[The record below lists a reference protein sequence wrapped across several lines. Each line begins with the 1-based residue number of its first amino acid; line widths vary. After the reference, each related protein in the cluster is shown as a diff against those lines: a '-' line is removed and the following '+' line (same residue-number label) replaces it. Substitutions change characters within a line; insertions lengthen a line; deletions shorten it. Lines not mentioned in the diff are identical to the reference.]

1 MAKTSAAINYEQLS
15 HITKKYYIPQLVDN
29 IFKSNV
35 DTYRLLAKSQPISG
49 GYKVVQPVEF
59 AKAPAKGLGED
70 TDPHINWYKGDDAM
84 KYGASDIV
92 SSAEY
97 DWSQNHGTVSISGR
111 EENINSGP
119 EAVLDLLQAKI
130 NNVGRTIRDQF
141 ALAMYSHN
149 DPAAGSPTVDANAPV
164 GLQHVCAVDRTLGG
178 INSDTSGNEY
188 WDGGMS
194 KTAGSFANIDGSDTA
209 GTAGTQLTFSALT
222 NSATDCYVQTIF
234 RDAYK
239 TLSIGSDTPTMIICN
254 QVVFDA
260 YEATLTDQK
269 RFGASSTTLADAG
282 FQNLLYRG
290 IPVVVDQALELYDSS
305 TNANDGNRQMF
316 FLNEKYM
323 GYKHHSKR
331 NFTWDGFE
339 KPVDRDMR
347 VGKIL
352 WMGALCFSSPRMLG
366 KVEDMP
372 TIY

>member
-1 MAKTSAAINYEQLS
+1 MAKTSVAINYDQLS

-35 DTYRLLAKSQPISG
+35 VTYRLLAKSQPISG
-49 GYKVVQPVEF
+49 GYKVVQPVEY
-59 AKAPAKGLGED
+59 AKSPNSGAN
-70 TDPHINWYKGDDAM
+70 THINWYKGDDEM

-92 SSAEY
+92 KSAEY
-97 DWSQNHGTVSISGR
+97 DWSQSHGTVSITGR

-130 NNVGRTIRDQF
+130 NNVGRTMRDQF
-141 ALAMYSHN
+141 ATAIYSDN
-149 DPAAGSPTVDANAPV
+149 DPAAGSPTVSANAPV

-178 INSDTSGNEY
+178 INSATSGLEF
-188 WDGGMS
+188 WDGGYV
-194 KTAGSFANIDGSDTA
+194 ADGTLASGGA
-209 GTAGTQLTFSALT
+209 EGTPLTFT
-222 NSATDCYVQTIF
+222 NIKDSSKSEYIQTIF
-234 RDAYK
+234 RNAYK
-239 TLSIGSDTPTMIICN
+239 ELSIGSDVPTMIVTN

-260 YEATLTDQK
+260 YESTLTDQK

-290 IPVVVDQALELYDSS
+290 IPVVVDQALDLYEASDDDED
-305 TNANDGNRQMF
+305 AAHHMF

-339 KPVDRDMR
+339 KPIDRDMR

-366 KVEDMP
+366 VVGDMP
-372 TIY
+372 KVY